1 MMIIM
6 SYNVVGFKIRLL
18 FEVIWWNV
26 MFIRRKN
33 LFIWGFFFLEYDV
46 YKNGDCLSEYIG
58 MLIVCKNIFYKI
70 DIFF

>member
-1 MMIIM
+1 MNCCVYKRKEII
-6 SYNVVGFKIRLL
+6 YLG
-18 FEVIWWNV
+18 
-26 MFIRRKN
+26 
-33 LFIWGFFFLEYDV
+33 FFLEYDV